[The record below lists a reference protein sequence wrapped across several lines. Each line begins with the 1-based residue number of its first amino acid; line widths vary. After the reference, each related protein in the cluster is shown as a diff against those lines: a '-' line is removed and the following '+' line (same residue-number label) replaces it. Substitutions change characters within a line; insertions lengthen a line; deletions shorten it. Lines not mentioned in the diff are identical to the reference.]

1 MAKKNRARKRG
12 EAMVGSGERLNIA
25 RAMIGQR
32 SAKRPNNKGE
42 RVLNWE
48 PRCLLC
54 KRADQSLPSSGGK
67 SSRLHLANHR
77 TITSHRT

>member
-54 KRADQSLPSSGGK
+54 KGKLLPIGLCPHLWGEFFTATSCK
-67 SSRLHLANHR
+67 S
-77 TITSHRT
+77 